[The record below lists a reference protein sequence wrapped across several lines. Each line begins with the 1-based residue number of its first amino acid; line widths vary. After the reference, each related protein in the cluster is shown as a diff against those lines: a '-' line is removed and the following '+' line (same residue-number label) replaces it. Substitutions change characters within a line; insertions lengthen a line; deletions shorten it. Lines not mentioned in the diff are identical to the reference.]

1 MEPLVS
7 LPPRPHVPETSIL
20 GDGAL
25 ITAAITALSPSVTGR
40 LFESSPVL
48 IFVAGVVLGSVS
60 LWLGVRAV
68 KAPKGSRGR
77 GTGTAGIV
85 IAIIGILFCAFGA
98 IIQSILNSDT
108 AL

>member
-1 MEPLVS
+1 MS
-7 LPPRPHVPETSIL
+7 LPPRPEVPETSIV

-25 ITAAITALSPSVTGR
+25 IAGGITVLSPVVTGR
-40 LFESSPVL
+40 LFESSPVW
-48 IFVAGVVLGSVS
+48 IFVVGVILGSVS

-68 KAPKGSRGR
+68 KVPKGSRGR

-85 IAIIGILFCAFGA
+85 LAIIGILFCTFGA
-98 IIQSILNSDT
+98 IVQSILNSDT